1 MVIVEDDIKRFD
13 SRLYLNLMICAV
25 SIARYFY
32 KLDDAQIDNYFTALF
47 NSVGINPGGYI
58 YRMIHGLPS
67 GVKSKSLFGSIIN
80 LLM

>member
-1 MVIVEDDIKRFD
+1 
-13 SRLYLNLMICAV
+13 MICAV

-47 NSVGINPGGYI
+47 NSVGIKDYYTPGGYI